1 MKTKI
6 PFQRATLAL
15 AILCGL
21 NLSGCATIDQ
31 AKQANREAEQHV
43 MQAKQALAAM
53 RSAPVVQ
60 VINRPYLIGEAVPV
74 TRDPAALQMQ
84 VQLATAQPLT
94 LAQAAMTITQQTGV
108 PIQVSSAILS
118 RQTRAA
124 STQKPTAVLPGLP
137 GQPPVS
143 LEAALPGVSSDAGK
157 VTLNYSGSLKG
168 LLDTLAAQTHTYWKY
183 EKGVVRFFL
192 AETRVFAINALPGQT
207 QMSSTISNSGS
218 GGSTQSTSGGT
229 GPSQSGQSAQTAGL
243 TVSLDPYKA
252 IEDAVKTILKQS
264 GADEASLASVSVDPT
279 SGQLVVTAT
288 PPELDAV
295 AQYVHAINAQM
306 SKNVLISVNIYS
318 VTLNDS
324 TNFNVSLNAALSG
337 LLGSSAAGSLQ
348 LGGTLAAPAA
358 NGVAAGIIS
367 GPLSLNALAS
377 ALNQI
382 GHTSLVTS
390 GQVIA
395 LNGQPSP
402 LQVSASNGY
411 LASVTTTNTAN
422 VGSSTS
428 LTPGSVISGFSG
440 TFLPLVRGDHI
451 LLEYALS
458 LSQNQGFLT
467 ASSGGSTIQVP
478 NTTLQTTSN
487 RVSLKS
493 GDTVVLAGF
502 EQSSA
507 SFTSNTGA
515 TTLERDGSR
524 QRSALVIVMHVVN
537 LGS

>member
-1 MKTKI
+1 MKTRLTPK
-6 PFQRATLAL
+6 RATLAL

-21 NLSGCATIDQ
+21 NLSGCATYEQ
-31 AKQANREAEQHV
+31 AKQANSAAEQGV
-43 MQAKQALAAM
+43 AAGQHAIASAQ
-53 RSAPVVQ
+53 SAPVVQ
-60 VINRPYLIGEAVPV
+60 VVNRPYLVGEAVAV
-74 TRDPAALQMQ
+74 TRDPAALQMR
-84 VQLATAQPLT
+84 VQIATAQPIT

-108 PIQVSSAILS
+108 PIQVSGAILG
-118 RQTRAA
+118 RQAKSGSSA
-124 STQKPTAVLPGLP
+124 PQSSTLPGLP
-137 GQPPVS
+137 GQPPIA
-143 LEAALPGVSSDAGK
+143 LGAALPGVSSDAGK
-157 VTLNYSGSLKG
+157 VTLNYSGTLKG
-168 LLDTLAAQTHTYWKY
+168 LLDTLSAQTHTYWKY
-183 EKGVVRFFL
+183 EKGTVRFFL
-192 AETRVFAINALPGQT
+192 TETRVFTINALPGQT
-207 QMSSTISNSGS
+207 NMSSTISNSGS
-218 GGSTQSTSGGT
+218 GGSVQASGGT
-229 GPSQSGQSAQTAGL
+229 TGPSQTGQSGQSAGL
-243 TVSLDPYKA
+243 TVNLDPYKS

-279 SGQLVVTAT
+279 SGQIVVTAT

-295 AQYVHAINAQM
+295 AQYVQAINAQM
-306 SKNVLISVNIYS
+306 SKNVLISVNVYS
-318 VTLNDS
+318 VSLSDS
-324 TNFNVSLNAALSG
+324 TSFGVSLNAALSG

-348 LGGTLAAPAA
+348 LGGQLAGAAA
-358 NGVAAGIIS
+358 NNLAAGIVS

-377 ALNQI
+377 ALNQV

-402 LQVSASNGY
+402 LQVSTSNGY
-411 LASVTTTNTAN
+411 LAATTTTSTAN

-440 TFLPLVRGDHI
+440 TFLPLVRGNNI

-502 EQSSA
+502 EQNSA
-507 SFTSNTGA
+507 SLTSNTGA
-515 TTLERDGSR
+515 SALERDGSK
-524 QRSALVIVMHVVN
+524 QRTALVIVMHVVN
-537 LGS
+537 LGQ